1 MTHIHKMNTKISSRI
16 NRSLVLSLIHEN
28 PLISRAQLSVLTG
41 LDRSTITHILKY
53 LLAEKFVRETEKGR
67 ASSRGGRRPIS
78 LEVQYDGRFLL
89 AIEAGTENCDAVM
102 VNLRGDE
109 IRRWRRKIRRGEPLL
124 DILRD
129 IIHEIETTARK
140 EFKNSIVIGISSPG
154 IIDVEKGVVRFCDY
168 HQWRDVDIVAPI
180 GGKYRKVVFIENDA
194 NAAAVGE
201 LSQHAESNNRGLL
214 YLLIRESPPESE
226 QILGVGGAIIF
237 NGNLWHGTNFFAG
250 EVADT
255 LNSLF
260 LTGMIK
266 KWRDKMSRT
275 HEMKKRTLGYLLES
289 AANNNPD
296 SRAAADEIASHLGK
310 FMGEVVAF
318 LDPGCVMIYINPSH
332 DGYNMAARIE
342 EYFYKHIP
350 AGFSTT
356 RFLEPRLKGRAII
369 RGLISLT
376 QEKIFVRDGIH
387 SSLLF
392 K

>member
-1 MTHIHKMNTKISSRI
+1 MTRIHKMNTEISSRI
-16 NRSLVLSLIHEN
+16 NRSLVLTLIHEN
-28 PLISRAQLSVLTG
+28 PLISRAQLSAMTG

-53 LLAEKFVRETEKGR
+53 LLHEKIVRETEKGK
-67 ASSRGGRRPIS
+67 ASVRGGRRPIS
-78 LEVQYDGRFLL
+78 LEVKYDTKFLL

-124 DILRD
+124 HMLTDV
-129 IIHEIETTARK
+129 IHEIEKTAAK
-140 EFKNSIVIGISSPG
+140 EFKNNIVIGISAPG
-154 IIDVEKGVVRFCDY
+154 IIDVEKGIVRFCNY
-168 HQWRDVDIVAPI
+168 HQWRDVDVATPI
-180 GGKYRKVVFIENDA
+180 KEKYGKFVVVENDA

-201 LSQHAESNNRGLL
+201 LSQLVEPDNRGLL

-226 QILGVGGAIIF
+226 QILGVGGAIIL

-250 EVADT
+250 EVSGT
-255 LNSLF
+255 LNNIF
-260 LTGMIK
+260 YAGMIK
-266 KWRDKMSRT
+266 KWRDKMSLT
-275 HEMKKRTLGYLLES
+275 HDMKKRTLGYLLES
-289 AANNNPD
+289 AASNNPE
-296 SRAAADEIASHLGK
+296 SRAAADEIASYLGK
-310 FMGEVVAF
+310 YMGEVVSF
-318 LDPGCVMIYINPSH
+318 IDPGCVMIYINPSH
-332 DGYNMAARIE
+332 DGYDMASRIK

-350 AGFSTT
+350 AGFGAT
-356 RFLEPRLKGRAII
+356 RFLEPLLKDRAII